1 MPFYRYKCED
11 CGEETEAFQKMS
23 DEPLTVCPA
32 CGGHLKKLLNSVGV
46 VFKGGGY
53 YSTDSKESSTADSS
67 KKPSTSNSKSE

>member
-1 MPFYRYKCED
+1 MPFYRYECED
-11 CGEETEAFQKMS
+11 CGEEMEAFQKMS

-53 YSTDSKESSTADSS
+53 YSTDSKKSSTADSS
-67 KKPSTSNSKSE
+67 KKPSTSTSKSE

>member
-11 CGEETEAFQKMS
+11 CEEETEAFQKMS

-53 YSTDSKESSTADSS
+53 YSTDSKKSSTADSS
-67 KKPSTSNSKSE
+67 KKPSTSTSKSE